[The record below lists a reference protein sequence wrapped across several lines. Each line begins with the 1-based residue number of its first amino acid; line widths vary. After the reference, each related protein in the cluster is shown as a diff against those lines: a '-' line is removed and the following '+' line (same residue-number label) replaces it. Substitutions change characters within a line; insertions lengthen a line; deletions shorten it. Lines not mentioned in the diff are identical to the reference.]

1 MVAVQ
6 MTLAGE
12 NQRDGAFAA
21 EFRSDVALREAV
33 VFKQE
38 PQDVGGLGRRDRL
51 ALLLIALD
59 KQGH

>member
-21 EFRSDVALREAV
+21 EFGSDVALREAV
-33 VFKQE
+33 AFKQE
-38 PQDVGGLGRRDRL
+38 PQDVRRLGGRDRVT
-51 ALLLIALD
+51 LLLVAFD
-59 KQGH
+59 QQSH